1 VTSKTEEKSN
11 RSPDDQDQ
19 HKDMDKMNC
28 LKGIDIRINIMAVL
42 EQSNTK
48 QSQYQDDS
56 FFTK

>member
-1 VTSKTEEKSN
+1 MTSNSEEKSN
-11 RSPDDQDQ
+11 RSPDDPDQ
-19 HKDMDKMNC
+19 HTDMNKMNC
-28 LKGIDIRINIMAVL
+28 LNGIDIMINIMAVF